1 MIRVIKGRTGSKT
14 TYHCDIC
21 GKEGVV
27 SQVLGRDID
36 LCQWPCW
43 PKTADMDYSQL
54 TEYIKENKHG
64 HRRKS
69 RGSNDRHND

>member
-1 MIRVIKGRTGSKT
+1 MDETAVGIGKPMTKTKKGRT

-36 LCQWPCW
+36 LCLVPCW
-43 PKTADMDYSQL
+43 YKTADMDAYEL
-54 TEYIKENKHG
+54 IEYIKENKHE
-64 HRRKS
+64 R
-69 RGSNDRHND
+69 

>member
-1 MIRVIKGRTGSKT
+1 MIKTTNNRT

-21 GKEGVV
+21 DKPAGV

-43 PKTADMDYSQL
+43 PETSEMTVYEL
-54 TEYIKENKHG
+54 IEYIKESQNEG
-64 HRRKS
+64 RDTES
-69 RGSNDRHND
+69 SNG

>member
-1 MIRVIKGRTGSKT
+1 MQKTIKGKT

-43 PKTADMDYSQL
+43 ARDTADITDVCKLIDY
-54 TEYIKENKHG
+54 IKVAGKACKENKHG
-64 HRRKS
+64 
-69 RGSNDRHND
+69 D

>member
-1 MIRVIKGRTGSKT
+1 MTKTENNRT

-43 PKTADMDYSQL
+43 PKTADMDVYEL
-54 TEYIKENKHG
+54 IDYIKENKH
-64 HRRKS
+64 
-69 RGSNDRHND
+69 D

>member
-1 MIRVIKGRTGSKT
+1 MTKTEKGRT

-64 HRRKS
+64 I
-69 RGSNDRHND
+69 